1 MTPGRHAGGR
11 TAGPA
16 DDGSSAPPGTP
27 RRITAFAVGGLAVLV
42 AIGLS
47 VVALLIASTADVVG
61 GTSASHPGGHPTTVR
76 STGTALDPGMFT
88 PGSCLS
94 FPPLVGNRH
103 QTVFLDAGHGGIDPG
118 AVGVTLGGKTIFEST
133 ETLAVE
139 LDTAALLRSRG
150 YRVVVSRTT
159 DTTVLRLA
167 AVDQSGQLLTE
178 QGVHDEVAAR
188 DVCADDAKADILVGI
203 YFDSGGSA
211 QDAGSITAYD
221 AVRPFS
227 QANLRLATFV
237 QNDVLWSMNS
247 NGWAIPDDGVAPDP
261 GLGSLSGGA
270 SPGGINAEAASYD
283 HLMLIGPSMAGFFST
298 PSTMPGAIVEPLY
311 LTDPFEG
318 TVADSVVGQQAI
330 ARGIAL
336 AAEQYLA
343 EPSTR

>member
-1 MTPGRHAGGR
+1 M
-11 TAGPA
+11 
-16 DDGSSAPPGTP
+16 
-27 RRITAFAVGGLAVLV
+27 
-42 AIGLS
+42 
-47 VVALLIASTADVVG
+47 
-61 GTSASHPGGHPTTVR
+61 
-76 STGTALDPGMFT
+76 
-88 PGSCLS
+88 
-94 FPPLVGNRH
+94 
-103 QTVFLDAGHGGIDPG
+103 
-118 AVGVTLGGKTIFEST
+118 
-133 ETLAVE
+133 
-139 LDTAALLRSRG
+139 
-150 YRVVVSRTT
+150 
-159 DTTVLRLA
+159 
-167 AVDQSGQLLTE
+167 
-178 QGVHDEVAAR
+178 
-188 DVCADDAKADILVGI
+188 
-203 YFDSGGSA
+203 
-211 QDAGSITAYD
+211 
-221 AVRPFS
+221 RPFS